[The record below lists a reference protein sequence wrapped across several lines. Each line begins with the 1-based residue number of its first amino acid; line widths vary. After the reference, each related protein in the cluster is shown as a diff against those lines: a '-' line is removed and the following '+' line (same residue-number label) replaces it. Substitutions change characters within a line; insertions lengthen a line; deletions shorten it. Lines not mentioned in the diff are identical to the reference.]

1 MATNAGANR
10 DWGRKLVN
18 RLLRPQA
25 RPDDLRALGDQSAKL
40 RQSGWWHSFTFPDG
54 EQVEGVR
61 SELEMRQHL
70 DCFGL
75 PDRLDGKRVL
85 DIGAWDGW
93 FSFEMERRGAAVTAL
108 DCWDNPNFHRA
119 KAKFGSA
126 VRYVQSEVYDIDPAT
141 LGTFDIVL
149 FFGVLYHLKHPLLA
163 LEKVCAVT
171 EDLALIETFVTDEHS
186 AGNPLAPPSLEFY
199 ETGELS
205 GQVDNWTGP
214 NLACLL
220 AFCRVAGFI
229 LPDLRACRDHRAF
242 VLCQRTWPEP
252 QPASGLAPIL
262 EKIEHARFGGI
273 NFDSRQ
279 DEYFTAWFRWQ
290 GERSE
295 REHLRLKVG
304 RFGCVPLSVTPNE
317 QDPSLW
323 QATAK
328 VPPGLAPGYH
338 AVTVALAQ
346 TAASNPID
354 LALDVHET
362 ATALTITG
370 VCDGQSW
377 APDAV
382 HPMPDGICR
391 VALWIAGLPRNADVG
406 RVRVR
411 IDGEAHRPS
420 YVEPGAPEARVR
432 QVNFSFVASP
442 AEFFEL
448 QVEVEGAVSPLVRLA
463 RLDASGS

>member
-1 MATNAGANR
+1 M
-10 DWGRKLVN
+10 KLVN
-18 RLLRPQA
+18 RLLRSGAQRA
-25 RPDDLRALGDQSAKL
+25 DLRSLGDQSAKL

-75 PDRLDGKRVL
+75 PARLDGKRVL

-93 FSFEMERRGAAVTAL
+93 FSFEMERRGAAVTAV

-126 VRYVQSEVYDIDPAT
+126 VRYVQCEVYDIHPAT

-171 EDLALIETFVTDEHS
+171 KDFALIETFVTDEHS
-186 AGNPLAPPSLEFY
+186 GGNPLAPPRLEFY

-214 NLACLL
+214 NLSCLL

-229 LPDLRACRDHRAF
+229 LPDLRTCRDHRAF
-242 VLCQRTWPEP
+242 VRCQRSWPTPET
-252 QPASGLAPIL
+252 ASGPAPIL

-290 GERSE
+290 GDQCG
-295 REHLRLKVG
+295 REHLRLNVG
-304 RFGCVPLSVTPNE
+304 GFGCVPLSVTNSE

-323 QATAK
+323 QTAAK
-328 VPPGLAPGYH
+328 VPPGLVAGYH
-338 AVTVALAQ
+338 PVTLAISQ

-354 LALDVHET
+354 LAIDVHESV
-362 ATALTITG
+362 TALTIAG
-370 VCDGQSW
+370 VCDGETW
-377 APDAV
+377 TPDAV
-382 HPMPDGICR
+382 RMLPDGTCR
-391 VALWIAGLPRNADVG
+391 LALWIAGLPRNADVG
-406 RVRVR
+406 RVRLR

-420 YVEPGAPEARVR
+420 YVEPGGPEARVR
-432 QVNFSFVASP
+432 QVNCSFVASP
-442 AEFFEL
+442 AESFEL
-448 QVEVEGAVSPLVRLA
+448 QVEVEGAVSPLVRVA
-463 RLDASGS
+463 RPDVKSIIAGSPP